1 MAFEDIVSGTSTHDV
16 VIKIRDD
23 DSGVDGNTVSG
34 STLRVNGPGGFSKLA
49 TLKSRVPSNGNSS
62 LITATYELA
71 GPFSSALN
79 GTFVVSS
86 VAGRVADVA
95 GNKVSTF
102 QIGQFQC
109 AIAVIAAP
117 VISAIANQ
125 SRTADGSAFSLTP
138 VNTGGAADSW
148 SATGL
153 PAGFTINSSTGAI
166 TGTLNTASTSNI
178 TITATNA
185 GGSDSESFSL
195 AVASPLAA
203 PSISPIGNQSRN
215 ADGSTFSLTPTN
227 TGGAASSWSATGLP
241 AGFSINPSTGAI
253 AGTLNTVAT
262 NTITIT
268 ATNAA
273 GSDSESFNLVVAAV
287 SSDVTAPSVLPT
299 TSFGNIT
306 ANQSAYQF
314 SVTIT
319 DPSGVNSSTVSTGAV
334 VVTDGLDFFKS
345 ATLISKNPAS
355 ANANNIVAVY
365 EVAGPFN
372 ASLNGTLSAR
382 TTLSGISDLVGNS
395 VGNTLIGTFDVA
407 IASAFSL
414 TNQPAVIRV
423 WGQSN
428 TYGTVQN
435 GPYPGPY
442 PTRAKFLEDSS
453 NTIKTIDSSFSQ
465 NYGSLIYLARSLEE
479 TYPSKDFVFIVTAQ
493 GGTGFN
499 SGGGWNPGETQ
510 RTAWV
515 AHNQSS
521 AAILSAAYPGGW
533 EEFGVI
539 GVQGENDANGNTAL
553 ANAYQAKVEA
563 LRTEIRSIVE
573 APALPF
579 YMVRLHIDAN
589 YANTN
594 IIRAAHEAVSTA
606 IINVDSCALL
616 VDQIHYTIAGY
627 QCMAAKIEN
636 TLDASIPVAKAAIAN
651 TTAYDYTT
659 TFDGADTA
667 AGTLDDWVQYWQSN
681 GSAPGYF
688 YRSGNQAVGTAKRYP
703 RIMRPSAI
711 AFVNMWA
718 RMEIPAQTWDGE
730 PSFHLYLRYVHPQH
744 SGYHVSVRPGRSTPA
759 ARVGVNK
766 SDYAADTF
774 TSQFTNFTDAYVP
787 FSIAWDKTKSYII
800 QASAITNGSI
810 TSIKCQGY
818 EKVTGAVL
826 FNFTHTD
833 NTANLLNAAGVAG
846 LGYFKQSGVSDPVV
860 MKFDNFEMHELK
872 SGAVMPAYVGTGAPA
887 PAPNVSAIANQNR
900 TADGSAFT
908 LTPTNTGGAATSW
921 SATGLPAGFTVN
933 TSTGAIAGTLNTAS
947 TNTITITATNA
958 TGSDSESFD
967 LVVAAVVVDPSAYT
981 YTTTFD
987 GANTTEGTLDDWVQ
1001 YWQSGSAPGYFYRLN
1016 NQAVGTAKRYPRLLR
1031 PSANAFQNMWARVE
1045 IPAQTWDGEPS
1056 FHLYLRYVHPQH
1068 SGYHVSVRPGR
1079 STPAARV
1086 GVNKANYSADTFVS
1100 QFADFGA
1107 SYVPFSVAWD
1117 KTKSYIIQA
1126 SAITNGSLTSIKCQG
1141 FEKATGTVL
1150 FSFTH
1155 TDNTASLLSVAGVAG
1170 IGYYKQTGVSDAV
1183 VMKFDNF
1190 EMHELTGS
1198 AVMPTYV
1205 PQAAPP
1211 QAPNISAIANQNR
1224 TNDGSTFSLTPT
1236 NTGGAA
1242 TSWSATG
1249 LPAGFSINSSTGT
1262 ITGTLNTVATNTIT
1276 ITATNATGSDSESF
1290 DLVVTAVPAGVTVPT
1305 PVWDLDFSH
1314 DTQGVY
1320 NGGFGKFE
1328 RWNDEN
1334 NADFWQQ
1341 TDVNRRPNL
1350 SGNTLLN
1357 GKFVAIFDGS
1367 DVLTPSV
1374 LKTCRTMFVLLN
1386 TTSGSGRSAG
1396 VAPLL
1401 DATPTSGDPNNQGYN
1416 HVFVRGATET
1426 NTAEN
1431 YNIRMDARSLG
1442 GQASVDGGPIS
1453 ATSTQPEGSSIY
1465 LGLTPAQ
1472 SYGTHVWMAQPV
1484 IPYEISKIGFF
1495 GETNGGSFTDFYLK
1509 GNIGQVKF
1517 FAERL
1522 TQAQIDYVYGEM
1534 MWDWGLQSQLP
1545 AGHPYKNAAPA

>member
-1 MAFEDIVSGTSTHDV
+1 MIKTFAWALMAAIVSVIARSNNYISIGSLLSEPLKLAVDTVILNISFVSADYQQGHIELKCSQPVAILSASVPVSTSIYLYTAENPNDFTLVKDLTAFVDTFPPNIQLVSPQPIPTITAAGTQNFTVRISDALSDV
-16 VIKIRDD
+16 KA
-23 DSGVDGNTVSG
+23 
-34 STLRVNGPGGFSKLA
+34 STLVNGFYVRSPSGIETLLTKISGA
-49 TLKSRVPSNGNSS
+49 TANTSS
-62 LITATYELA
+62 LDWVLRYDLTSFNSANNGTYGLYA
-71 GPFSSALN
+71 KSTIADALN
-79 GTFVVSS
+79 NALGSPVLIANFS
-86 VAGRVADVA
+86 V
-95 GNKVSTF
+95 N
-102 QIGQFQC
+102 IE

-153 PAGFTINSSTGAI
+153 PTGFSINSSTGAI
-166 TGTLNTASTSNI
+166 AGTLNTASTSNI

-435 GPYPGPY
+435 GTYPGPY

-636 TLDASIPVAKAAIAN
+636 TLDTSIPVAKAAIAN
-651 TTAYDYTT
+651 PTAYDYTT
-659 TFDGADTA
+659 TFDGA
-667 AGTLDDWVQYWQSN
+667 
-681 GSAPGYF
+681 
-688 YRSGNQAVGTAKRYP
+688 
-703 RIMRPSAI
+703 I
-711 AFVNMWA
+711 
-718 RMEIPAQTWDGE
+718 
-730 PSFHLYLRYVHPQH
+730 H
-744 SGYHVSVRPGRSTPA
+744 GRA
-759 ARVGVNK
+759 
-766 SDYAADTF
+766 
-774 TSQFTNFTDAYVP
+774 
-787 FSIAWDKTKSYII
+787 
-800 QASAITNGSI
+800 
-810 TSIKCQGY
+810 
-818 EKVTGAVL
+818 
-826 FNFTHTD
+826 H
-833 NTANLLNAAGVAG
+833 
-846 LGYFKQSGVSDPVV
+846 
-860 MKFDNFEMHELK
+860 
-872 SGAVMPAYVGTGAPA
+872 
-887 PAPNVSAIANQNR
+887 
-900 TADGSAFT
+900 
-908 LTPTNTGGAATSW
+908 
-921 SATGLPAGFTVN
+921 
-933 TSTGAIAGTLNTAS
+933 
-947 TNTITITATNA
+947 
-958 TGSDSESFD
+958 
-967 LVVAAVVVDPSAYT
+967 
-981 YTTTFD
+981 
-987 GANTTEGTLDDWVQ
+987 
-1001 YWQSGSAPGYFYRLN
+1001 
-1016 NQAVGTAKRYPRLLR
+1016 
-1031 PSANAFQNMWARVE
+1031 
-1045 IPAQTWDGEPS
+1045 
-1056 FHLYLRYVHPQH
+1056 
-1068 SGYHVSVRPGR
+1068 
-1079 STPAARV
+1079 
-1086 GVNKANYSADTFVS
+1086 
-1100 QFADFGA
+1100 
-1107 SYVPFSVAWD
+1107 
-1117 KTKSYIIQA
+1117 
-1126 SAITNGSLTSIKCQG
+1126 
-1141 FEKATGTVL
+1141 
-1150 FSFTH
+1150 
-1155 TDNTASLLSVAGVAG
+1155 
-1170 IGYYKQTGVSDAV
+1170 
-1183 VMKFDNF
+1183 
-1190 EMHELTGS
+1190 
-1198 AVMPTYV
+1198 
-1205 PQAAPP
+1205 
-1211 QAPNISAIANQNR
+1211 
-1224 TNDGSTFSLTPT
+1224 
-1236 NTGGAA
+1236 
-1242 TSWSATG
+1242 
-1249 LPAGFSINSSTGT
+1249 
-1262 ITGTLNTVATNTIT
+1262 
-1276 ITATNATGSDSESF
+1276 
-1290 DLVVTAVPAGVTVPT
+1290 
-1305 PVWDLDFSH
+1305 
-1314 DTQGVY
+1314 
-1320 NGGFGKFE
+1320 
-1328 RWNDEN
+1328 
-1334 NADFWQQ
+1334 
-1341 TDVNRRPNL
+1341 
-1350 SGNTLLN
+1350 
-1357 GKFVAIFDGS
+1357 
-1367 DVLTPSV
+1367 
-1374 LKTCRTMFVLLN
+1374 
-1386 TTSGSGRSAG
+1386 
-1396 VAPLL
+1396 
-1401 DATPTSGDPNNQGYN
+1401 
-1416 HVFVRGATET
+1416 
-1426 NTAEN
+1426 
-1431 YNIRMDARSLG
+1431 
-1442 GQASVDGGPIS
+1442 
-1453 ATSTQPEGSSIY
+1453 
-1465 LGLTPAQ
+1465 
-1472 SYGTHVWMAQPV
+1472 
-1484 IPYEISKIGFF
+1484 
-1495 GETNGGSFTDFYLK
+1495 
-1509 GNIGQVKF
+1509 
-1517 FAERL
+1517 
-1522 TQAQIDYVYGEM
+1522 
-1534 MWDWGLQSQLP
+1534 
-1545 AGHPYKNAAPA
+1545 